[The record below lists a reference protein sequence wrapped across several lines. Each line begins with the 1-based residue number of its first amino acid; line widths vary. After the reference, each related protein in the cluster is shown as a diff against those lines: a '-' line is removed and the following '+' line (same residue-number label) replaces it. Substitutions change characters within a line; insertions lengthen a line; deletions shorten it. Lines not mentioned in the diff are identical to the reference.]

1 MNNQVNSTERSENNK
16 ARRPIKEIVQITVTI
31 TIAIICVIFALLI
44 CISMYTKG
52 LTVESILSMLLAF
65 FSIFISIFFYF
76 KADET
81 SNKFYD
87 SSYEFM
93 KEQSVLL
100 GRIEERFGEKFES
113 LFSRLDH
120 LNVGQ
125 VEKES
130 ELTGKTEEISDI
142 VGKLIHTISTHDQSA
157 QNGEFV
163 TTVQQYGSELEAK
176 RAEYDALVDN
186 LRVMREEAQATANR
200 LQSMRSMIPE
210 SRYLTRFFAELDR
223 SHVEYLLR
231 CNGRI
236 QQSNPVYRAARK
248 YDLCDE
254 KGRMLPELKEFLEKL
269 GRDYWN

>member
-1 MNNQVNSTERSENNK
+1 MNNQNSTERSESDK
-16 ARRPIKEIVQITVTI
+16 ARRSIKEIAQITVMI
-31 TIAIICVIFALLI
+31 TVAIICVMFALLI

-113 LFSRLDH
+113 LSSRLDH

-125 VEKES
+125 AEKES

-142 VGKLIHTISTHDQSA
+142 VGKLVRTISTHDQLT
-157 QNGEFV
+157 QNSEFV

-176 RAEYDALVDN
+176 RAEYDALVAN
-186 LRVMREEAQATANR
+186 LRVLREEAQVTANQI
-200 LQSMRSMIPE
+200 QSMRSMVPE

-231 CNGRI
+231 CNGKI
-236 QQSNPVYRAARK
+236 QKSNPAYIVARK

-254 KGRMLPELKEFLEKL
+254 KGRMSPELKEFLEKIR
-269 GRDYWN
+269 RDYWN